1 MEFLGPLELIAI
13 YYSLLM
19 TVPPL
24 LPLDQWKTLWFA
36 KVPLANAQ
44 QHGHY
49 YCFYCKIVEWVVL
62 IMSTFTFFT
71 FCWYPS
77 SSIKVETSNSSW
89 KHELFVVTHAEENCF
104 AFVCFSFTT
113 LMWFECNVIQE
124 QVYTE
129 ISRGGG
135 GGGGGGRGLVEGA
148 VIFIFLLLPELVNTL
163 ILLLQLTCFL

>member
-19 TVPPL
+19 TVPAL

-71 FCWYPS
+71 FCWYRS
-77 SSIKVETSNSSW
+77 SSIKVETTNSSW

-104 AFVCFSFTT
+104 AFLLRRWCDS
-113 LMWFECNVIQE
+113 NVMLFKNKYIQKSLGGGE
-124 QVYTE
+124 
-129 ISRGGG
+129 GGG
-135 GGGGGGRGLVEGA
+135 GGLVEGA
-148 VIFIFLLLPELVNTL
+148 IIFIFLLLPELVNTL